1 MPNSNNVEEIYLE
14 AVKKLRASFP
24 KFVIFLGLAYIVWLL
39 YSNFFF
45 QLSKEKSIGN
55 VEIARLDSLLIISA
69 VIILIFASF
78 VEIKNV
84 ADSCAGLV
92 TSYIS
97 SSGKIEE
104 IRVRKVKRAFRT
116 TFYILPFTIAYI
128 IFSNLLEQ
136 IFPLLITIIPLA
148 IVIWVFI
155 ASILLAMVLGLE
167 LEVAANNFI
176 KRLRKIKPEKKA
188 NRKTY

>member
-39 YSNFFF
+39 FSHFFF
-45 QLSKEKSIGN
+45 QLSKESTLGN
-55 VEIARLDSLLIISA
+55 IEVVRLDSLLIISA
-69 VIILIFASF
+69 VLVLILASF

-84 ADSCAGLV
+84 ADACAGLV

-97 SSGKIEE
+97 SSAGKIEE
-104 IRVRKVKRAFRT
+104 LRVMKVKRAFRT
-116 TFYILPFTIAYI
+116 TFYILPFTVAYL

-136 IFPLLITIIPLA
+136 IFPLLTTIIPLA
-148 IVIWVFI
+148 IVVWVVI

-167 LEVAANNFI
+167 LEEAANNFI
-176 KRLRKIKPEKKA
+176 QRLRKIKPKKGQ
-188 NRKTY
+188 

>member
-1 MPNSNNVEEIYLE
+1 MPNSNNVEEIYLD

-39 YSNFFF
+39 FSHFFF
-45 QLSKEKSIGN
+45 QLSKESTLGN
-55 VEIARLDSLLIISA
+55 IEVVRLDSLLIISA
-69 VIILIFASF
+69 VIVLIIASF

-84 ADSCAGLV
+84 ADACAGLV

-97 SSGKIEE
+97 SSEKIEE
-104 IRVRKVKRAFRT
+104 IRVRKVRRAFRT
-116 TFYILPFTIAYI
+116 TFYILPFTVAYI

-136 IFPLLITIIPLA
+136 IFPLLTTIIPLA
-148 IVIWVFI
+148 IVIWVVI

-167 LEVAANNFI
+167 LEEAANKFI
-176 KRLRKIKPEKKA
+176 QGLRKIKPKKS
-188 NRKTY
+188 